1 VKIERVAPA
10 PAGLLSDS
18 FEAFFELSEAP
29 AALCDLTLRVVR
41 ANTAFEVL
49 TGQRP
54 LEGQR
59 LTDFS
64 RQALVVP
71 EGDWANDVEVEL
83 TSGQKV
89 TLTLS
94 RRGEAVAVMARRL
107 SPMVDSLAAAGR
119 ALIEQARIETQLL
132 EIGRSVAGVTNE
144 EALVATV
151 ARGVKGL
158 FPGRTFCVRIADP
171 RTCAL
176 TSLYA
181 EGRLAE
187 GQRDVFHLRRSMV
200 VKTQLE
206 VGRLPGDRVSITN
219 GELPLLFQ
227 GSVKG
232 IAVPLVASG
241 QLFGALNVEYPAGF
255 AGESLTDERV
265 LIQLAN
271 QVAVAVRNAKLIDE
285 LSFMRKYLEE
295 LLEHANA
302 LILVANRDGRVVVF
316 NEALSRLTGFAKSE
330 VLGQDVA
337 RLVPEAERLRL
348 LRMLDGALAGT
359 QSVGQELHL
368 STSDGGERRVAF
380 ATSAVTS
387 QAGEVE
393 GVMCIGQDLT
403 RTREL
408 ERRVIQAEK
417 LASLG
422 QLAASV
428 VHEINNPMTA
438 VATYADALL
447 KRSVLSPRADPA
459 DVEKYRRIVENSER
473 VLRFTPVTWS
483 ATRAPPKRSPRRS
496 TSTPSSSEPLAS
508 ATTCWRS
515 TGSSSS
521 ATRASCPASWRSG
534 RTCCRCS
541 STSSPTRATPR
552 PRVGGWSS
560 PPGAPTPSTP
570 RWWSATPGWA
580 SRLSSSPASSSPSSP
595 PNPTA
600 RAPGW
605 GCPSCR
611 PSSRATGARFRC
623 AASWGAARASSF
635 CCRCCARCGSR
646 VSCMNCV
653 TKNWSDCSAQRRLLD
668 HLRSHS

>member
-1 VKIERVAPA
+1 MKIERVAPA

-473 VLRFTPVTWS
+473 VLRFTRDLVSYARPAQEKPEEVDLD
-483 ATRAPPKRSPRRS
+483 AVIERA
-496 TSTPSSSEPLAS
+496 A
-508 ATTCWRS
+508 
-515 TGSSSS
+515 G
-521 ATRASCPASWRSG
+521 
-534 RTCCRCS
+534 
-541 STSSPTRATPR
+541 
-552 PRVGGWSS
+552 
-560 PPGAPTPSTP
+560 
-570 RWWSATPGWA
+570 
-580 SRLSSSPASSSPSSP
+580 
-595 PNPTA
+595 
-600 RAPGW
+600 
-605 GCPSCR
+605 
-611 PSSRATGARFRC
+611 
-623 AASWGAARASSF
+623 F
-635 CCRCCARCGSR
+635 C
-646 VSCMNCV
+646 
-653 TKNWSDCSAQRRLLD
+653 D
-668 HLRSHS
+668 HLLAKHGVELERHSGELPRFLAVRQNLLQVFVNLITNACHASTAGGRVVITTRRADAEHAEVVVSDTGVGIAPELVARVFEPFFTTKPDGKGTGLGLSIVQAIIESHGGQVSVRSELGRGTSFVILLPMLRPLR